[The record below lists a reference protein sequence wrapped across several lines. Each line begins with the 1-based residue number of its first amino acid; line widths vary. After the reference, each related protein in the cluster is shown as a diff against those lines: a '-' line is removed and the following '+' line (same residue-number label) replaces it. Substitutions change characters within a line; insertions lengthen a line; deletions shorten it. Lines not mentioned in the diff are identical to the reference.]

1 MNTIALVG
9 QCMSTHIRQ
18 YAYPW
23 DRYHRG
29 LLCKHSDHQ
38 VHTSDVYHSSFQCN
52 DKKEVNDLAGFTACM
67 HPAGLYCNFSN
78 YSRTFNGNYNYVLL
92 YFTCSKIMNDE
103 DVDIIAFIVQ
113 LLLRKENNSEYLSVL
128 GNSVRSK
135 QPKGGLKKLFLRHPQ
150 HFIFTE
156 RY

>member
-1 MNTIALVG
+1 
-9 QCMSTHIRQ
+9 
-18 YAYPW
+18 
-23 DRYHRG
+23 
-29 LLCKHSDHQ
+29 
-38 VHTSDVYHSSFQCN
+38 
-52 DKKEVNDLAGFTACM
+52 M
-67 HPAGLYCNFSN
+67 HPAGLYYNFSN
-78 YSRTFNGNYNYVLL
+78 YSRTFHGNYNYVLL

-135 QPKGGLKKLFLRHPQ
+135 HPKGGLKKLFLRHPQ